1 MNSVSLESW
10 VNGEY
15 DRPFG
20 IARLPVAWPSFIAT
34 HYPFLSEFTQS
45 SISWL
50 VVVVGRQWVTF
61 WKALIVLYRYVVVW
75 MNNIDLLPIVSTKST
90 PTIRI
95 WSPKVTF
102 QIQIRIQISNTMT
115 IIRQPFESSFQA
127 QSNQCINTARPP
139 CGRPRKTHLT
149 KISAIMISWLVE
161 DLKKRPHEAV
171 SSMTVGTS

>member
-50 VVVVGRQWVTF
+50 VVVVGRQWVAF
-61 WKALIVLYRYVVVW
+61 WKALIVLYRLVVVPRP
-75 MNNIDLLPIVSTKST
+75 NIDLLPIDSTKST
-90 PTIRI
+90 LTIRI
-95 WSPKVTF
+95 WSPSHINNRHSK
-102 QIQIRIQISNTMT
+102 
-115 IIRQPFESSFQA
+115 FESKSPKRETVIITIWQPLESLFQA
-127 QSNQCINTARPP
+127 LSINGINTARPP
-139 CGRPRKTHLT
+139 CGRPRKIHFSYC
-149 KISAIMISWLVE
+149 SAVH
-161 DLKKRPHEAV
+161 DNC
-171 SSMTVGTS
+171 